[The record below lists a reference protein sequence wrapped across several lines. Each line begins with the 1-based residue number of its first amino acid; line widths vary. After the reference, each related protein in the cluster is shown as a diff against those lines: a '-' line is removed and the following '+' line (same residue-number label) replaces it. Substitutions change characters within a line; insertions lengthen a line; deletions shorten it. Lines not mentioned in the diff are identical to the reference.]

1 MLPQRSASVSTL
13 ASVPRPPLVEAP
25 TDSSRALPTR
35 PDPPPSAS
43 RAPTRPDPTLARA
56 PIVSS
61 VLPPHSR
68 APPHHSKAPTS
79 QSRAPSSHSRALPP
93 YVKAPP
99 LDLRET
105 LSAST
110 TPPPPPRIPKRRR
123 SPSPPPR
130 PLRVRIEEG
139 LAHDVD
145 LNRLVKMPCVAEERE
160 YVQILSGIRTTRE
173 IQKVGRFIVI
183 LKLFKTQK
191 ADRKCQYALGR
202 AMLAIIG
209 SEAREFVLR
218 VLEEKI
224 FEGTRLNALCRLKYF
239 SVEITVLL
247 DCLLSTPR
255 KYDFLQVAIVN
266 FQRSEILDLFEFV
279 ALHSPVEI
287 VERMRRDDVFRGDF
301 NVVDPDYWFSDDR
314 KKDFIAFICGKLDID
329 VPAVCRMLFARVRL
343 AGDFRSYEEG
353 KTEISD
359 FYKICTAY
367 AKGDPAVMRLCT
379 VLVAERFGPLGKF
392 FCSMIK
398 FPFSRDPLA
407 SSDFPSCVRSDA
419 LHGLACDRH
428 SPLAD
433 ISSVREFA
441 SKMSTARDVAIVY
454 HQNTIEGKKSFDLIA
469 FRFFN

>member
-145 LNRLVKMPCVAEERE
+145 LNRLVKMLCVAEERE

-191 ADRKCQYALGR
+191 ADRKCHYALGR

-218 VLEEKI
+218 VLEI
-224 FEGTRLNALCRLKYF
+224 FCR
-239 SVEITVLL
+239 S
-247 DCLLSTPR
+247 SR
-255 KYDFLQVAIVN
+255 A
-266 FQRSEILDLFEFV
+266 
-279 ALHSPVEI
+279 PV
-287 VERMRRDDVFRGDF
+287 
-301 NVVDPDYWFSDDR
+301 
-314 KKDFIAFICGKLDID
+314 
-329 VPAVCRMLFARVRL
+329 
-343 AGDFRSYEEG
+343 
-353 KTEISD
+353 
-359 FYKICTAY
+359 
-367 AKGDPAVMRLCT
+367 
-379 VLVAERFGPLGKF
+379 
-392 FCSMIK
+392 
-398 FPFSRDPLA
+398 
-407 SSDFPSCVRSDA
+407 
-419 LHGLACDRH
+419 
-428 SPLAD
+428 
-433 ISSVREFA
+433 
-441 SKMSTARDVAIVY
+441 
-454 HQNTIEGKKSFDLIA
+454 
-469 FRFFN
+469 